1 MVKALRATLT
11 AMYTREIG
19 SLARDMAKAFTS
31 GRMVVNIGA
40 PMLMTV
46 SMAKESK
53 DGQMD
58 ASTKA
63 NIQMVEL
70 KDKARRHGP
79 TAVST
84 VEIG

>member
-1 MVKALRATLT
+1 M

-19 SLARDMAKAFTS
+19 SLARDMVKAFTG

-40 PMLMTV
+40 PTLMTG

-53 DGQMD
+53 DGRMD

-70 KDKARRHGP
+70 KDKVRRHGL